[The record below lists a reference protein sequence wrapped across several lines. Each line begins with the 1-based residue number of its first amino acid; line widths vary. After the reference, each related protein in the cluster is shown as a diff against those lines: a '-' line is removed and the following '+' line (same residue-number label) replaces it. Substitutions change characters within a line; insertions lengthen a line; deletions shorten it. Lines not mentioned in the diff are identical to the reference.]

1 MIELENIR
9 LALDRKPVLRG
20 FDLQAETGLLTLM
33 VGPNG
38 AGKSSSLKV
47 ASGLWKPSSGSI
59 RVDGL
64 DLSANPGKAN
74 RLVGYLPQSPAFHPR
89 LKTFQVARFYAS
101 LEGRPAD
108 EADAAIELFGL
119 DLHAT
124 QPTGK
129 LSGGLRQRLG
139 LAVLSLSR
147 APVLLLDEPGLS
159 LDPLWRERL
168 HGWLNEESRTGRTI
182 LVATHL
188 LGEWEGR
195 ADACYLCSYGRV
207 VGQLDPANLQHGFPA
222 SLDLGKR
229 SAVNE

>member
-1 MIELENIR
+1 MIELEGIR
-9 LALDRKPVLRG
+9 LILDRKPVLRG
-20 FDLQAETGLLTLM
+20 FDLQAKAGLLTLM

-47 ASGLWKPSSGSI
+47 ACGLWKPSTGTV
-59 RVDGL
+59 RVDGREVTG
-64 DLSANPGKAN
+64 DPRTASCQVA
-74 RLVGYLPQSPAFHPR
+74 YLPQSPCFHPR
-89 LKTFQVARFYAS
+89 LTTSRIARFYAS
-101 LEGRPAD
+101 LEGRRPD
-108 EADAAIELFGL
+108 EAEAALELFGL
-119 DLHAT
+119 DAHFRKVS
-124 QPTGK
+124 GK

-168 HGWLNEESRTGRTI
+168 HSWLSGEARAGRTI

-195 ADACYLCSYGRV
+195 ADACLLCGGGRV
-207 VGQLDPANLQHGFPA
+207 VGQLDPANLQNGFPA
-222 SLDLGKR
+222 SLGCGER
-229 SAVNE
+229 SAVNA